1 MTARADRGDGGALL
15 TVASGLL
22 LLLAAAQGY
31 VSFRAQY
38 TFVDHA
44 KHSQVP
50 STLEALGLDTGA
62 VIFALLALSLARR
75 GRRASVERV
84 LNVGCAL
91 GSLVMNLLAADL
103 TSPRSVTVW
112 VMPSALYALASDR
125 LIAVVRRW
133 AQSRDPA
140 ADLGEDSSAW
150 RAFGGVG
157 LWLLRLAFDLPGTV
171 AGFRRWVLSAA
182 PVAPGVRASS
192 TPIDNESHGRLE
204 PAPASDP
211 PGRGQPGTSQLVPL
225 DGLAPGETKR
235 AALIRLYEQCGQTG
249 DPRYGNRAK
258 AAALAGELAGRI
270 GYHPGTARRE
280 LVRYLATRPGAVNG
294 SHPAPESDAEAVA

>member
-1 MTARADRGDGGALL
+1 MTARERRGDGGALL
-15 TVASGLL
+15 TVASALL

-38 TFVDHA
+38 VFVNHA
-44 KHSQVP
+44 KHSRIP

-75 GRRASVERV
+75 GRHASVERV
-84 LNVGCAL
+84 LNVACAI
-91 GSLVMNLLAADL
+91 GSLTMNLLAADL

-133 AQSRDPA
+133 AQSQAPA
-140 ADLGEDSSAW
+140 ADLGEDGSAW
-150 RAFGGVG
+150 GALGGLG
-157 LWLLRLAFDLPGTV
+157 LWVLRLALDLPGTMR
-171 AGFRRWVLSAA
+171 GFRGWVLSAA
-182 PVAPGVRASS
+182 PVAPGVRAS
-192 TPIDNESHGRLE
+192 TPIHNASTGRLE
-204 PAPASDP
+204 PATAAES
-211 PGRGQPGTSQLVPL
+211 PGDGQPGVSVLIPF
-225 DGLAPGETKR
+225 DGLAPGESKR
-235 AALIRLYEQCGQTG
+235 AALIRLYEQCGQIG
-249 DPRYGNRAK
+249 DSRYGNRAK

-280 LVRYLATRPGAVNG
+280 LVKYLATRPGAVNG
-294 SHPAPESDAEAVA
+294 SHPASNSESEAVA